1 MCVFSYSG
9 TTQNTNSE
17 YGSFNASQDRATP
30 SIVSSELTL
39 LESPSTEMLHAQ
51 ATTSFNNENELK
63 SNSIPSQR
71 YYTVI
76 MGITTRNSGGYY
88 PPYRRKKTVH
98 FNFFWQFFLRMDD
111 ILEWFKYST
120 IVFWNYNIFFRYSN
134 LLDAEDNGQEEITV
148 TVTNAEPIDSVQGAS
163 ALITNTKINFGAT
176 NYSNLNNNDPEDNLY
191 SIPASSTSEADKA
204 FTEYTLVKEV
214 KVEPLASSGASSTM
228 MTSSSTNVNNNKNKM
243 SDSELEIYSAAST
256 LSLGETVIL
265 SDGWLNLNSAN
276 ITTNTSTTTT
286 NSLSSRNS
294 LTDYPVMHSVSP
306 NIISQNA
313 PMMMMMSNA
322 GGSNNLNNR
331 AMSIGNSEIS
341 EDLNSSQSTIV
352 LTLDVDTSASVI

>member
-1 MCVFSYSG
+1 
-9 TTQNTNSE
+9 
-17 YGSFNASQDRATP
+17 
-30 SIVSSELTL
+30 
-39 LESPSTEMLHAQ
+39 
-51 ATTSFNNENELK
+51 
-63 SNSIPSQR
+63 
-71 YYTVI
+71 
-76 MGITTRNSGGYY
+76 
-88 PPYRRKKTVH
+88 
-98 FNFFWQFFLRMDD
+98 
-111 ILEWFKYST
+111 
-120 IVFWNYNIFFRYSN
+120 
-134 LLDAEDNGQEEITV
+134 
-148 TVTNAEPIDSVQGAS
+148 
-163 ALITNTKINFGAT
+163 
-176 NYSNLNNNDPEDNLY
+176 
-191 SIPASSTSEADKA
+191 
-204 FTEYTLVKEV
+204 
-214 KVEPLASSGASSTM
+214 
-228 MTSSSTNVNNNKNKM
+228 M